1 MKKTPRWWASPQS
14 ADYDGY
20 GDDDD
25 CEIHLRGGHPL
36 EVMMTMVMVIMMI
49 ARSTSGVGIPLKCCF
64 MIHLLP
70 SPL

>member
-36 EVMMTMVMVIMMI
+36 EVLLHNPPPPLTAVE
-49 ARSTSGVGIPLKCCF
+49 SLLLYEKTS
-64 MIHLLP
+64 LLGP
-70 SPL
+70 KKLLAF